1 MESSTIK
8 FSLNESNNISIKIFD
23 TKDHLI
29 EELLNGN
36 LNKGSYSLSWDC
48 KDINGISVEKG
59 VYYYHIDGTPMQ
71 NSVGPIFVN

>member
-8 FSLNESNNISIKIFD
+8 FSLKENNNISIKIFD
-23 TKDHLI
+23 TEDHFI
-29 EELLNGN
+29 EELLHGN

-48 KDINGISVEKG
+48 KDNRGISVEKG
-59 VYYYHIDGTPMQ
+59 VYYYHIDGSTMQ